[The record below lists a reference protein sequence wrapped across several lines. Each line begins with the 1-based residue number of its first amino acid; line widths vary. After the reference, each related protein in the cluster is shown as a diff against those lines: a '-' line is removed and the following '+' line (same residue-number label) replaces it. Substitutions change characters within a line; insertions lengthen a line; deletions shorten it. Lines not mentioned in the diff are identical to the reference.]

1 MSTPQQ
7 PGSGGPGQNGP
18 WMDQPPQPAKGWQ
31 PGGAPPQG
39 PGGQNPQGWQQ
50 PQQPQPGGQ
59 PPQHDGQQP
68 QSPYGQSAAFAAQG
82 PQGPQG
88 PAQPGQGRPNAFPG
102 QPAGPQ
108 GQPGPGQP
116 NSFPGQPTA
125 FPGQQPNAFPGQ
137 GTAFAAP
144 GAAFPGGLQT
154 GSATKPKSRKL
165 AIIIGSIVL
174 ALIIGTVIA
183 IVLAAGG
190 SDQTKAKKTVT
201 DYLTAVSEGNA
212 GKAKDYLSNS
222 LDDTSLLTDD
232 VLKDSLS
239 RAPISNIVVSDAT
252 QGSTNYE
259 FDVPATYTIGDK
271 DVSTTFEVDF
281 FSKKPAIATSSY
293 LSLSPFDGV
302 TVTVNGTA
310 PSSTSP
316 YVFPGD
322 YKVSTDHQYLTINGS
337 DMQAYDPADGY
348 VSGLDL
354 ELAVSDAGV
363 QMFRQKVISEAQAC
377 LASTKIDP
385 GCGAKLADLDD
396 GSQIKE
402 DSVHRTQDAENAA
415 KLQSVTPEPGI
426 TTPTVIKADYY
437 DLGKMDITASC
448 GKDGNWSNC
457 ELYGFGSGSG
467 MYFGSPSID
476 LNDPDLK
483 VVWG

>member
-18 WMDQPPQPAKGWQ
+18 WMDQPPQPANGWQ

-39 PGGQNPQGWQQ
+39 PGGQNPQGW
-50 PQQPQPGGQ
+50 QQPQPGGQ

-82 PQGPQG
+82 PQGP
-88 PAQPGQGRPNAFPG
+88 AQPGPGQPNAFPG

-116 NSFPGQPTA
+116 NAFPGQPA
-125 FPGQQPNAFPGQ
+125 GPQGQPGPGQPNAFPGQ

-212 GKAKDYLSNS
+212 SKAKDYLSNS

-239 RAPISNIVVSDAT
+239 RAPISNIVVSDAA
-252 QGSTNYE
+252 QGPTNYE

-281 FSKKPAIATSSY
+281 FSKKPVIATSSY
-293 LSLSPFDGV
+293 LSLSSFDGV

-348 VSGLDL
+348 VSGSDL